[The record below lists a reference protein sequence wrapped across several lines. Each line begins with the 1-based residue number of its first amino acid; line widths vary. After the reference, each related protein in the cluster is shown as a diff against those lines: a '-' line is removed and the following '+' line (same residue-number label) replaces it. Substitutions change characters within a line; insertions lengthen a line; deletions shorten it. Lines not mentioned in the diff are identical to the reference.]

1 MKNVVLDAY
10 FEKMAGKQN
19 MKINNPR
26 LQRQLDLNRER
37 RNKMKDQFGQFSS
50 FPAKTLMDE
59 GVVVKIKIGGKNIDQ
74 IMKKCS
80 YIFYEMK
87 DDDENDQEGGYKVE
101 LSFEEKMQDFSCGIN
116 IASLTGGQP

>member
-1 MKNVVLDAY
+1 
-10 FEKMAGKQN
+10 
-19 MKINNPR
+19 
-26 LQRQLDLNRER
+26 
-37 RNKMKDQFGQFSS
+37 
-50 FPAKTLMDE
+50 MDE

-101 LSFEEKMQDFSCGIN
+101 LSFEEKMQDFSCGVN

>member
-1 MKNVVLDAY
+1 
-10 FEKMAGKQN
+10 
-19 MKINNPR
+19 
-26 LQRQLDLNRER
+26 
-37 RNKMKDQFGQFSS
+37 
-50 FPAKTLMDE
+50 
-59 GVVVKIKIGGKNIDQ
+59 
-74 IMKKCS
+74 MKKCS